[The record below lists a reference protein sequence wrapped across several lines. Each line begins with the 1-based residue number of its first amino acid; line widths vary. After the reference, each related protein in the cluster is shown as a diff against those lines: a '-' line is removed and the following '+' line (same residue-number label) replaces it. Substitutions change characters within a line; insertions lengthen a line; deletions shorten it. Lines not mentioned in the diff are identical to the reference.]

1 MNESLNRYLDGE
13 LEAEQLPPE
22 AREDAQAWEALFAD
36 AREAG
41 AGTAPVGLESLI
53 MQDVRAA
60 KTSPVARILEW
71 WVSPRPVRVRP
82 LIGLAA
88 AAAIG
93 ALLFLP
99 SSPFQPESIEAPL
112 GATTTMVGEQPVYVQ
127 FVLEAPDA
135 ASVAV
140 AGDFNEWQPEVVLA
154 DPDGDGIWSGR
165 LLLSPGVHKYMF
177 VVNGT
182 DWMPDPLAEQY
193 VEDGFGNRNSVLAI
207 TGGAGAGSLA
217 P

>member
-13 LEAEQLPPE
+13 VEAESLTAEDRLEAE
-22 AREDAQAWEALFAD
+22 AWDALVAEVRA
-36 AREAG
+36 AG
-41 AGTAPVGLESLI
+41 ADGAPVGLESRI
-53 MQDVRAA
+53 MDSVRGRPA
-60 KTSPVARILEW
+60 SPVSRIIDW
-71 WVSPRPVRVRP
+71 WVNPRPIRVRP
-82 LIGLAA
+82 LIPLAA
-88 AAAIG
+88 AAGIA
-93 ALLFLP
+93 AFFLFPL
-99 SSPFQPESIEAPL
+99 SPVEDAAVEDPI

-127 FVLEAPDA
+127 FQLEAPNA
-135 ASVAV
+135 TTVAV
-140 AGDFNEWQPEVVLA
+140 AGDFSGWEPEVDLA

-165 LLLSPGVHKYMF
+165 LLMQPGLHKYMF

>member
-13 LEAEQLPPE
+13 LDADELTLEATAEAE
-22 AREDAQAWEALFAD
+22 AWDALFAE
-36 AREAG
+36 ARQAG
-41 AGTAPVGLESLI
+41 ADRAPVGLESQI
-53 MQDVRAA
+53 MDSIRGRARA
-60 KTSPVARILEW
+60 PFARAVEW
-71 WVSPRPVRVRP
+71 WVNPRPIRVRP

-99 SSPFQPESIEAPL
+99 TAPFGGDVVQDPI
-112 GATTTMVGEQPVYVQ
+112 GATTTMVGERPVYVQ
-127 FVLEAPDA
+127 FRLEAPNA

-140 AGDFNEWQPEVVLA
+140 AGDFNGWEPEVVLV

-165 LLLSPGVHKYMF
+165 LLLPPGVHKYMF

-182 DWMPDPLAEQY
+182 EWMPDPLAEQY

-207 TGGAGAGSLA
+207 SGGAGAGSLA

>member
-1 MNESLNRYLDGE
+1 MNEQLNRYLDGE
-13 LEAEQLPPE
+13 LDAEALTAEMRGEAE
-22 AREDAQAWEALFAD
+22 AWDALFAE
-36 AREAG
+36 ARQAG
-41 AGTAPVGLESLI
+41 AERAPVGLESQI
-53 MQDVRAA
+53 MDAVRVETKA
-60 KTSPVARILEW
+60 PLARVLDW
-71 WVSPRPVRVRP
+71 WVNPRPIRVRP

-99 SSPFQPESIEAPL
+99 TGPFGRQVVEDPI

-127 FVLEAPDA
+127 FRLEAPDA

-140 AGDFNEWQPEVVLA
+140 AGDFNGWEPEVELV

-165 LLLSPGVHKYMF
+165 LLLPPGVHKYMF

-182 DWMPDPLAEQY
+182 EWMPDPLSEQY

>member
-1 MNESLNRYLDGE
+1 MNEPLNRYLDGE
-13 LEAEQLPPE
+13 LDAESLAPEERGEAE
-22 AREDAQAWEALFAD
+22 AWEALFAE
-36 AREAG
+36 ARQAG
-41 AGTAPVGLESLI
+41 SEHAPVGLESQI
-53 MQDVRAA
+53 MDSIRAQSRA
-60 KTSPVARILEW
+60 PLARVFDW
-71 WVSPRPVRVRP
+71 WVSPRPIRVRP

-99 SSPFQPESIEAPL
+99 SGPFGSRIIEDPI
-112 GATTTMVGEQPVYVQ
+112 GATTTMVGERPVYVQ

-135 ASVAV
+135 SSVAV
-140 AGDFNEWQPEVVLA
+140 AGDFNEWQPEVELV

-165 LLLSPGVHKYMF
+165 LLLPPGVHKYMF

-182 DWMPDPLAEQY
+182 EWIPDPLAEQW

>member
-1 MNESLNRYLDGE
+1 MNEPLNRYLDGE
-13 LEAEQLPPE
+13 LDAESLAPEVRGEAE
-22 AREDAQAWEALFAD
+22 AWEALFAE
-36 AREAG
+36 ARQAG
-41 AGTAPVGLESLI
+41 AEHAPVGLESRI
-53 MQDVRAA
+53 MDSIHAETRAPLVRA
-60 KTSPVARILEW
+60 VDW
-71 WVSPRPVRVRP
+71 WVNPRPIRVRP

-99 SSPFQPESIEAPL
+99 FGSRVIEDPI
-112 GATTTMVGEQPVYVQ
+112 GATTTMVGERPVYVQ

-135 ASVAV
+135 SSVAV
-140 AGDFNEWQPEVVLA
+140 AGDFNEWEPEVELV

-165 LLLSPGVHKYMF
+165 LLLPPGVHKYMF

-182 DWMPDPLAEQY
+182 EWMPDPLAEQW